1 MSTMSIKSIKP
12 IKSIKSTSIKLTPS
26 GRLFFE
32 DSELVST
39 SGNSKLE
46 KAFQKSSAE
55 GLLYLAS
62 QKVPTDSSSPS
73 IIFWKNFANKF
84 LHALCHLTNSDDC
97 NPQIMLNELAEIAEQ
112 APPMTGIE
120 YLNAGVLGNLWL
132 ELCAFAKNEISKTEG
147 GIKKW
152 LEKKN
157 PLLHLVGRVTFHLA
171 ENKRNENYPF
181 AFMATYTNKVS
192 EDSKL
197 QYLPLGKALEEY
209 AGNRSAL
216 VSLLSPVR
224 LASEKSEFVKKL
236 VDSGEIYHPRAWPP
250 QSAYQ
255 FLKEIPNF
263 EEAGIIVRVPDW
275 WKKKQPPKPKVE
287 VTIGDTRKSKLGLK
301 SMLDFSIKIVLDG
314 EEISLSELK
323 KISSADGLALFKGKW
338 IEIDKEKLDV
348 ALKHWES
355 LQNNYEDGVS
365 LLEGMRLLSGAN
377 ISGETVFIDEAET
390 KEWSSITAGKWLE
403 KILKQLREPANIKK
417 RLPEK
422 ELKTKLRPY
431 QKVGLNWL
439 FFMYELG
446 FGMCLADD
454 MGLGK
459 TIQVIALLLTLKK
472 EFPGKNKKPALLVVP
487 ASLVSNWKSEI
498 YKFAPSISIKI
509 AHSSELSASE
519 LENFSKNAK
528 RNLRGIDLVITTYSM
543 VKRLDWIA
551 EMSWENIILDEAQAI
566 KNPGTKQTR
575 AIKKLKTS
583 ARIVL
588 TGTPIEN
595 KLSDLWSLFD
605 FINPGLLGSAKEFA
619 DFSKKLSEREHN
631 QFAPVRKLVRPY
643 ILRRLKT
650 DKSIISDLP
659 DKTEVQAYCRLAK
672 VQAAHYQSSV
682 EELARQLEAGEA
694 DGIKRRGLV
703 LSFLMRFKQ
712 ICNHPS
718 QWLGDNNYQPEN
730 SGKFSRLSEICEEIA
745 SRQEKTLIFT
755 QFREMTA
762 PLNEFLKN
770 IFGREG
776 LVLHGG
782 TPVKKRK
789 NLVDE
794 FQKEEGPPYFILSL
808 KAGGTGL
815 NLTAASHVI
824 HFDRWWNPAVENQA
838 TDRAFRI
845 GQKKNVLV
853 HKFVCLGTI
862 EERIDDMIEE
872 KKSMADDILKGGAAK
887 LLTEMNDKELI
898 DFVSL
903 DIKKV

>member
-1 MSTMSIKSIKP
+1 
-12 IKSIKSTSIKLTPS
+12 
-26 GRLFFE
+26 
-32 DSELVST
+32 
-39 SGNSKLE
+39 
-46 KAFQKSSAE
+46 
-55 GLLYLAS
+55 
-62 QKVPTDSSSPS
+62 
-73 IIFWKNFANKF
+73 
-84 LHALCHLTNSDDC
+84 
-97 NPQIMLNELAEIAEQ
+97 MLNEFADIAEQ

-120 YLNAGVLGNLWL
+120 YLNAGIIGNLWL
-132 ELCAFAKNEISKTEG
+132 ELCAYAKTEISKTEG

-171 ENKRNENYPF
+171 ENKRNENFPF

-192 EDSKL
+192 ENSKL

-224 LASEKSEFVKKL
+224 LASEKSELVKKL
-236 VDSGEIYHPRAWPP
+236 VDSGEIYHPRVWSP
-250 QSAYQ
+250 QSAHQ

-287 VTIGDTRKSKLGLK
+287 VTIGDTRKSKLGLN

-314 EEISLSELK
+314 ENISMRELK

-338 IEIDKEKLDV
+338 IEIDKEKLDD
-348 ALKHWES
+348 ALKQWES
-355 LQNNYEDGVS
+355 LQDNYEDGLS
-365 LLEGMRLLSGAN
+365 FLEGMRLLSGAN
-377 ISGETVFIDEAET
+377 ISKNSNILEDEET
-390 KEWSSITAGKWLE
+390 KEWSTITAGKWLE
-403 KILKQLREPANIKK
+403 KTLEQLRNPDNIKK

-422 ELKTKLRPY
+422 ELKATLRPY
-431 QKVGLNWL
+431 QKTGLNWL
-439 FFMYELG
+439 YFMYELG
-446 FGMCLADD
+446 FGICLADD

-459 TIQVIALLLTLKK
+459 TIQIIALLLTLKK
-472 EFPGKNKKPALLVVP
+472 QSLIKNKKPGLLVVP

-498 YKFAPSISIKI
+498 DKFAPSISIKI
-509 AHSSELSASE
+509 AHSSSLTQKE
-519 LENFSKNAK
+519 LEDISKNPK
-528 RNLRGIDLVITTYSM
+528 KNLKNIDLVITTYSM
-543 VKRLDWIA
+543 VKRLDWI
-551 EMSWENIILDEAQAI
+551 EKMNWENVILDEAQAI

-575 AIKKLKTS
+575 AIKKLKSS
-583 ARIVL
+583 AKIIL

-605 FINPGLLGSAKEFA
+605 FINPGLMGTSKEFS
-619 DFSKKLSEREHN
+619 DFSKQLSNSENN
-631 QFAPVRKLVRPY
+631 QFAPIRKLVQPY

-650 DKSIISDLP
+650 DKTIISDLP
-659 DKTEVQAYCRLAK
+659 DKTEVQAYCNLAK

-682 EELARQLEAGEA
+682 EELAKLLEENEA
-694 DGIKRRGLV
+694 EGIKRRGLV

-712 ICNHPS
+712 ICNHPA
-718 QWLGDNNYQPEN
+718 QWLGDNNYEPAN
-730 SGKFSRLSEICEEIA
+730 SGKFSRISEICEEIS
-745 SRQEKTLIFT
+745 SRQEKVLIFT
-755 QFREMTA
+755 QFREMTT
-762 PLNEFLKN
+762 PLNEFLKS

-776 LVLHGG
+776 LILHGG
-782 TPVKKRK
+782 TPIKKRK
-789 NLVDE
+789 KLVDE

-853 HKFVCLGTI
+853 HKFVCQGTI
-862 EERIDDMIEE
+862 EEKIDAMIEE
-872 KKSMADDILKGGAAK
+872 KNSMADDILNGGAIK
-887 LLTEMNDKELI
+887 LLTEMNNKELI

-903 DIKKV
+903 DIKQI

>member
-1 MSTMSIKSIKP
+1 MSIKSIKP

-46 KAFQKSSAE
+46 KAFLKSSAE

>member
-46 KAFQKSSAE
+46 KAFLKSSAE